1 MLPKINTIIY
11 ACDLEGK
18 TQAAMEPRIKLSQY
32 SWRKSHI
39 NARGRTT

>member
-18 TQAAMEPRIKLSQY
+18 TQAAMELVLSLANTP
-32 SWRKSHI
+32 WRKSHI
-39 NARGRTT
+39 DARG